1 MASKNEA
8 GSTRHTL
15 IRRRVPLGRTARRLG
30 FERSMRLWAW
40 AFASPSLAAL
50 AWICHISGVVW
61 SMIAVM
67 FACAVLVWAVVVSF
81 FMERVTRPLQ
91 TLSNIVAALREE
103 DFSFRARGAMRGD
116 SLGDLALEINTLAR
130 EMQAQRNSA
139 MDALSLADRVISSMP
154 SPVLAFDS
162 VGRLR
167 LLNAAA
173 EQLLQLSM
181 WQATG
186 NTAEELGIGDLL
198 HAADNS
204 VIAPERCK
212 GLQGGFATRWS
223 VRRSAFRLRGVPHT
237 LLVMSD
243 VSAALRTE
251 ERSAWQR
258 LIRVLSHEINN
269 SLTPIKSAA
278 GTLRHR
284 PYRLLPE
291 AHTSQDLFDLQRG
304 LALIEERADSLHRF
318 LDAYGRL
325 SRLPAPT
332 IRHVNLHEVVE
343 RSALLERRVAV
354 AIKSSPQVA
363 LLADSDQLQQ
373 LLINLLKNAAE
384 AATDPDLHNDEPQV
398 VIGWRIEA
406 AAVILQITDNGPGLG
421 NPANLFVPFYTTKP
435 EGSGI
440 GLTLCQQIAAQHH
453 GSLDL
458 RNRRDARGC
467 IVELVL
473 PLTTAET

>member
-1 MASKNEA
+1 MRSKGEV
-8 GSTRHTL
+8 GPTHG
-15 IRRRVPLGRTARRLG
+15 RRRVPLGRTARRLG
-30 FERSMRLWAW
+30 FERGIRLWAW
-40 AFASPSLAAL
+40 AFAMPSLAAMG
-50 AWICHISGVVW
+50 WICHLHGLDW
-61 SMIAVM
+61 STAAVL
-67 FACAVLVWAVVVSF
+67 FACALLLWALVVSF

-130 EMQAQRNSA
+130 EMQARRNSA

-162 VGRLR
+162 EGRLR
-167 LLNAAA
+167 LMNAAA
-173 EQLLQLSM
+173 EQALQLSA
-181 WQATG
+181 WQAAG
-186 NTAEELGIGDLL
+186 CTAEEVGIDDLL

-204 VIAPERCK
+204 VIAPQRST

-223 VRRSAFRLRGVPHT
+223 VSRSTFRLRGVPHT

-243 VSAALRTE
+243 VSAALRSE

-269 SLTPIKSAA
+269 SLTPIKSVA

-284 PYRLLPE
+284 PYRLSPE

-325 SRLPAPT
+325 SRLPAPEM
-332 IRHVNLHEVVE
+332 RLVSLHEVVE
-343 RSALLERRVAV
+343 RSVLLERRVAV

-384 AATDPDLHNDEPQV
+384 AATDPDLHGDEPQV
-398 VIGWRIEA
+398 DVGWRVEA
-406 AAVILQITDNGPGLG
+406 AAVILHITDNGPGLG

-435 EGSGI
+435 DGSGI
-440 GLTLCQQIAAQHH
+440 GLTLCQQIAAQHQ
-453 GSLDL
+453 GSLELSD
-458 RNRRDARGC
+458 RKDARGC
-467 IVELVL
+467 TVELVL
-473 PLTTAET
+473 PLPAK